1 MRENFVGSCLPVIDV
16 RIAPWLIL
24 PVLVSISAC
33 ISDTSSPSADSALF
47 EAIDSEQSGI
57 HFNNQIKEDFEHFFG
72 LFNYVYNGA
81 GVAIGDINN
90 DGLADLY
97 FTANELPNKLYLNLG
112 GFKFEDIT
120 ERAQLVEGPGW
131 DNGVVMADV
140 NGDGWLDI
148 YVSRGGWQ
156 DTDTERRNLLFINN
170 GDVSFTESA
179 AEYGLDD
186 LAYSMQASFFDMD
199 NDNDLDMYLS
209 NRPDRFFLNYR
220 QVLAGKGAQD
230 EKSRDKL
237 YRNDGGHFTE
247 IGLQAGITNNYG
259 YGLGL
264 ATTDINQDGFTD
276 IYVANDY
283 LENDYL
289 YINQGDGTFV
299 EKIKEFTN
307 HIPFYSMGVDIVDI
321 NNDGLEDMIQLD
333 MLPADYIRS
342 KTTMASMN
350 VKLFDDL
357 VSNGFHHQYMHN
369 MLQLAQGPT
378 ADQRGGFFSDIGQ
391 LSGISSTD
399 WSWSCLGSD
408 FDNDGFRDIFI
419 TNGFRRDIW
428 DKDTQKKYVE
438 FLNSPQRK
446 QQSDEENAQEII
458 EMFESNK
465 IGNYLFQNNQDLS
478 FTNKAKEW
486 GLDEKSFSNGA
497 AVGDLD
503 NDGDLDIVVNNI
515 EGEAFIYRNKA
526 ETTDHHYLKIKLKGP
541 DGNSTGLGAKVRLF
555 YGNDLQYQDFK
566 TVRGYL
572 SSVEPVLHFGL
583 GDTRLIDQIQVQ
595 WPDGKEEIQ
604 TMINT
609 DQTLLIDYANATQP
623 SPTSSKKPQPL
634 LVDATTDYFE
644 TPFIHQEND
653 FNDYRSQILL
663 PHQLSKLGPC
673 LAVGDINGDGLE
685 DFFVG
690 GAHIQA
696 GQFFLQGADQ
706 KFQPSHSAAL
716 EADRKLEDTGAVLF
730 DADGDQ
736 DLDLYVVSGGNE
748 FQIASPFFQDR
759 LYLND
764 GSGNFQKV
772 NQLPL
777 INSSGSAVIP
787 HDFDGDG
794 DLDLFVGGRLVPL
807 RYPSAPDS
815 YLLQNERGVFTD
827 VTDEIAPELRQVG
840 MVTDAVWQD
849 IDQDNIAELIVV
861 GEWMPITIFKKE
873 NDTYQ
878 NITQKLELDQ
888 SRGWWN
894 TITASDFDQD
904 GDTDFL
910 IGNLGLNYKYKASP
924 EKPFHV
930 FADDFDGNGSNDI
943 FLAKHDNNRIVPV
956 RGKECSSQQIPVLN
970 KKFTSY
976 KKFAEADLDQI
987 LEGKTKK
994 ALQYEAQT
1002 FASIILEND
1011 EGRLRIKPL
1020 PIEAQFSSVNGIIPA
1035 DFNQDGTLDLLIAG
1049 NKFESEIETTR
1060 ADGSPGFLFTQEQN
1074 QLTAL
1079 SPQQSGFFMPYNVKD
1094 LCAIK
1099 LGSTGEI
1106 GLLVAINDGPLH
1118 LYKTQTK

>member
-1 MRENFVGSCLPVIDV
+1 MRDFSKGTDSSTIYGRWLNGLFLLPLLSLLGCTAD
-16 RIAPWLIL
+16 
-24 PVLVSISAC
+24 IS
-33 ISDTSSPSADSALF
+33 SSSSHSALF
-47 EAIDSEQSGI
+47 EAIGSEQSGI
-57 HFNNQIKEDFEHFFG
+57 HFNNQIKEDFQHFFG

-112 GFKFEDIT
+112 DFKFEDIT
-120 ERAQLVEGPGW
+120 ERAQLAEGPGW

-148 YVSRGGWQ
+148 YLSRGGWQ
-156 DTDTERRNLLFINN
+156 DTDAERRNLLFINK
-170 GDVSFTESA
+170 GDLSFEESA
-179 AEYGLDD
+179 ATYGLDD
-186 LAYSMQASFFDMD
+186 LGYSMQASFFDMD
-199 NDNDLDMYLS
+199 NDNDLDMYLT

-220 QVLAGKGAQD
+220 QVLAGKEAQD
-230 EKSRDKL
+230 ERFRDKL
-237 YRNDGGHFTE
+237 YRNEGGKFEE
-247 IGLQAGITNNYG
+247 IGLNAGIVDNYG

-289 YINQGDGTFV
+289 YINRGDGTFV
-299 EKIKEFTN
+299 ESIKEYTN
-307 HIPFYSMGVDIVDI
+307 HIPFYSMGIDAVDL
-321 NNDGLEDMIQLD
+321 NNDGLEDMVQLD
-333 MLPADYIRS
+333 MLPADYVRS

-350 VKLFDDL
+350 VQLFDDL

-369 MLQLAQGPT
+369 MLQLAQGT
-378 ADQRGGFFSDIGQ
+378 ASTEGGFFTDIGQ

-428 DKDTQKKYVE
+428 DKDTQQQYVA
-438 FLNSPQRK
+438 FLNSPERK
-446 QQSDEENAQEII
+446 QQTDEENAQTII
-458 EMFESNK
+458 EMFKSNK

-478 FTNKAKEW
+478 FTNKAKAW
-486 GLDEKSFSNGA
+486 GLDEASFSNGA

-526 ETTDHHYLKIKLKGP
+526 ESTGQHYLKIQLKGP
-541 DGNSTGLGAKVRLF
+541 TSNTTGLGAKIRLS
-555 YGNDLQYQDFK
+555 YGDELQYHDFK

-572 SSVEPVLHFGL
+572 SSVEPIVHFGL
-583 GDTRLIDQIQVQ
+583 GETQVIDQVQVV
-595 WPDGKEEIQ
+595 WPDGKVENQKEVATNQ
-604 TMINT
+604 M
-609 DQTLLIDYANATQP
+609 LRLDYKNAATP
-623 SPTSSKKPQPL
+623 SPSPPKLSKAL
-634 LVDATTDYFE
+634 LVDATADYFE
-644 TPFIHQEND
+644 TPFVHQEND
-653 FNDYRSQILL
+653 FDDYRSQILL

-673 LAVGDINGDGLE
+673 LAVGDVNGDGLE
-685 DFFVG
+685 DFFIG
-690 GAHIQA
+690 GAHLQA
-696 GQFFLQGADQ
+696 GQFFIQQADQ
-706 KFQPSHSAAL
+706 QFLAQPSTSL

-764 GSGNFQKV
+764 GAGNFQKST
-772 NQLPL
+772 QLPE
-777 INSSGSAVIP
+777 ITSSGSCVVP
-787 HDFDGDG
+787 YDFDSDG
-794 DLDLFVGGRLVPL
+794 DLDLFVGGRLVPM
-807 RYPSAPDS
+807 RYPHSPDS
-815 YLLQNERGVFTD
+815 YLLQNEEGVFTD
-827 VTDEIAPELRQVG
+827 VTSDLAPALRQIG
-840 MVTDAVWQD
+840 MVTDAIWQD
-849 IDQDNIAELIVV
+849 IDQDEVAELIVV
-861 GEWMPITIFKKE
+861 GEWMPITVFKKE
-873 NDTYQ
+873 NGTYRD
-878 NITQKLELDQ
+878 ITETLELDQ
-888 SRGWWN
+888 TSGWWN
-894 TITASDFDQD
+894 TINAADLDQD
-904 GDTDFL
+904 GDTDL
-910 IGNLGLNYKYKASP
+910 LVGNLGLNYKYKASP

-943 FLAKHDNNRIVPV
+943 FLAKYDKDRIVPI

-1002 FASIILEND
+1002 FASILLENED
-1011 EGRLRIKPL
+1011 GQLRVKPL
-1020 PIEAQFSSVNGIIPA
+1020 PIEAQFSAVNGIIPA
-1035 DFNQDGTLDLLIAG
+1035 DFNQDGKLDLLVAG

-1060 ADGSPGFLFTQEQN
+1060 ADGSPGFVFTQHQG
-1074 QLTAL
+1074 QLKAL
-1079 SPQQSGFFMPYNVKD
+1079 KPQQSGFFMPYNVKD
-1094 LCAIK
+1094 LSPIQ
-1099 LGSTGEI
+1099 LGTKGEI
-1106 GLLVAINDGPLH
+1106 GILVAINDGPLH
-1118 LYKTQTK
+1118 LYKVGPQ